1 MKPINEKERT
11 LAFIQ
16 FMVLAVLAVIL
27 IMFVVFFN
35 YDLKSR
41 QNDVLKSQNKTLV
54 EEKRFLS
61 GLSHEIDSL
70 VRVIK
75 SMDGMESDQLVVTRT
90 KISDQLR
97 DLTKNISDSSDVSKL
112 KKSLSDALYNWATD
126 KIIVKN
132 AKDNERIINDCKK
145 EVIELNKSI
154 EDWRQKYN
162 EANRVKL

>member
-1 MKPINEKERT
+1 
-11 LAFIQ
+11 
-16 FMVLAVLAVIL
+16 
-27 IMFVVFFN
+27 
-35 YDLKSR
+35 
-41 QNDVLKSQNKTLV
+41 
-54 EEKRFLS
+54 
-61 GLSHEIDSL
+61 
-70 VRVIK
+70 
-75 SMDGMESDQLVVTRT
+75 
-90 KISDQLR
+90 